1 MGGRQHRTGVS
12 MTHSKLAFG
21 SASQRGVHEV
31 TSLKPARW
39 VVMEPSKQF
48 LHGLSFVGFL
58 ILTVNLSQ
66 VGYFFFLRRVSE
78 SRDDSRQFLS
88 KSKSWPPCANKVARC
103 WDGAL
108 WLLGLSRGESIS
120 PKQVVTTGQVCSQA
134 LYH

>member
-66 VGYFFFLRRVSE
+66 VGYFFFSAVLV
-78 SRDDSRQFLS
+78 
-88 KSKSWPPCANKVARC
+88 KVEMIA
-103 WDGAL
+103 DNFYPKA
-108 WLLGLSRGESIS
+108 SRGHRVQIRWLVAGTAHRGS
-120 PKQVVTTGQVCSQA
+120 
-134 LYH
+134 